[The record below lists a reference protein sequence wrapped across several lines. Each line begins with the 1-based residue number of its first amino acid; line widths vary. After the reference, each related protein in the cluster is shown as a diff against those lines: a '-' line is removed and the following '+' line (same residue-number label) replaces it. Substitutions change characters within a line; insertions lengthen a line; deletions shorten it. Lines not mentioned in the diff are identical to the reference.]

1 MKKLITILLLS
12 LSLLSLSACNT
23 KKDAA
28 TTKSKETTV
37 STTVKKKA
45 KKKKESSAKTT
56 KTKQPSSSQTVQTPE
71 TPPAEQPIQNQQQV
85 QTPEG
90 AYVDPNQSNQTPQTP
105 AFEQPAQN
113 VDAPATNNWM
123 TPDQRNDLIM
133 GGKFDPA
140 FVDSLSQSDYQL
152 AADRAQQR
160 LEETG
165 YGDVT
170 LVWHEIYKMYPEST
184 TLFNNNTPTE

>member
-1 MKKLITILLLS
+1 MKKLMTILLLS

-23 KKDAA
+23 KKDAS

-37 STTVKKKA
+37 STTI
-45 KKKKESSAKTT
+45 KKKKESST
-56 KTKQPSSSQTVQTPE
+56 KAAESKQSSSSQSIQTPE
-71 TPPAEQPIQNQQQV
+71 TSPTEQPSQNQQQV
-85 QTPEG
+85 QTPEA

-105 AFEQPAQN
+105 AVEQPAQN
-113 VDAPATNNWM
+113 AETPVVNNWM
-123 TPDQRNDLIM
+123 TPDQRNDMIM

-140 FVDSLSQSDYQL
+140 FVDSLSQSDYQI

-160 LEETG
+160 LEESG

-184 TLFNNNTPTE
+184 TLFDNNTPTE